1 MRKVISGA
9 RYDTDAAKR
18 LGHWESDRDHTGFS
32 HTEETLYRTKAGKW
46 FLYGTGNAASIY
58 ASRRSDGWSGSGEQ
72 IIPLSEEAAR
82 QWAELHLTGEETE
95 QIFSALNSRITP
107 VAAYVPADLLEK
119 LDAEKSRSGRSRSDI
134 VIDALRK
141 YL

>member
-1 MRKVISGA
+1 MMSINEMSISN
-9 RYDTDAAKR
+9 
-18 LGHWESDRDHTGFS
+18 GHTTYNGIEYVLLRQACTNDGKTYTAPAIRPD
-32 HTEETLYRTKAGKW
+32 ELDKADE
-46 FLYGTGNAASIY
+46 
-58 ASRRSDGWSGSGEQ
+58 DGWSGSGEQ

-119 LDAEKSRSGRSRSDI
+119 LDAEKARSGRSRSDI